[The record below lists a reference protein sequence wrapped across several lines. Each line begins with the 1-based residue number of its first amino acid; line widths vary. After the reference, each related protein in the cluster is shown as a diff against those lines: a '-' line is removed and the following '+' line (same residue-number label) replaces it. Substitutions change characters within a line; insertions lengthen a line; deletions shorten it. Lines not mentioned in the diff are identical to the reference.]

1 MLILFQILTVIFW
14 VSVIWAVWAINQKD
28 RKKKE
33 AGKGIL
39 GLAGVIFIIAIIMGA
54 IEGGINLFNKGSGFL
69 SERESKKERCVNKT
83 RNIEN
88 EFTAKKLYKACMK
101 R

>member
-1 MLILFQILTVIFW
+1 MCCFEFKMNIIPFSIF
-14 VSVIWAVWAINQKD
+14 
-28 RKKKE
+28 
-33 AGKGIL
+33 
-39 GLAGVIFIIAIIMGA
+39 FT
-54 IEGGINLFNKGSGFL
+54 GINLFNKGSGFL

-101 R
+101 K